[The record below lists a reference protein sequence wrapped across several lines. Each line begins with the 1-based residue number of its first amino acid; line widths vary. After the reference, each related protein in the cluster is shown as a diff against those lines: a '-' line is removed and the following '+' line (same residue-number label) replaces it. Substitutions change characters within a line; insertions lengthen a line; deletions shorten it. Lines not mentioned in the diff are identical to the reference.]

1 MDILRFLT
9 AGNVDDGKSTLIGRM
24 LYDSHALLEDQIQAI
39 ARASKSKGLP
49 EDEIDLSLITD
60 GLRDERQQ
68 GITIDVAYKYFHT
81 DKRKFIIA
89 DTPGHVQ
96 YTRNMVTGASNC
108 QLAIILVDA
117 RNGVTEQTRRHSYVS
132 ALLGIPH
139 FVICVNKMDLV
150 DYSQQRFEEIV
161 ADYRAMAQSM
171 SVQEVT
177 FIPISALKGDN
188 VVHRSSRM
196 PWYMGKPLLQ
206 HLEEVPVTDDLNY
219 ELTRFQVQYI
229 IRPKDDRFHDYRGYA
244 GRMMS
249 GTLKVGDAVMV
260 YPAGMMTTVT
270 GIELGGQPLEE
281 TQAPMSATLLL
292 ADDIDISRGDYIFKP
307 EQMPAIVN
315 EVEADI
321 CWLDQKPLMQGGKY
335 WLQHHSKKVQC
346 RVESIIYKTDIH
358 SLQAVENQP
367 FLAMND
373 IGRVRLRL
381 AEELCIDDY
390 RTNRA
395 TGSAILIDSATFNTV
410 AAVMMRV
417 KS

>member
-24 LYDSHALLEDQIQAI
+24 LYDSHALLEDQMQAI

-68 GITIDVAYKYFHT
+68 GITIDVAYKYFNT
-81 DKRKFIIA
+81 DRRKFIIA

-117 RNGVTEQTRRHSYVS
+117 RNGVTEQTRRHSYIS

-139 FVICVNKMDLV
+139 FVVCVNKMDLV
-150 DYSQQRFEEIV
+150 DYAQERFEEIV

-171 SVQEVT
+171 PVQEVT

-188 VVHRSSRM
+188 VVKRSERM
-196 PWYMGKPLLQ
+196 PWYEGKPLLQ
-206 HLEEVPVTDDLNY
+206 HLEEVPVTDDINY
-219 ELTRFQVQYI
+219 ELTRFQVQYV

-249 GTLKVGDAVMV
+249 GSLKTGDTVMV
-260 YPAGMMTTVT
+260 YPAGMITTVT
-270 GIELGGQPLEE
+270 GIELGNRPLDE
-281 TQAPMSATLLL
+281 TQAPLSATLLL

-335 WLQHHSKKVQC
+335 WLQHHSKKIQC
-346 RVESIIYKTDIH
+346 KVENILYKTDIH
-358 SLQAVENQP
+358 TLQAVEDQP

-395 TGSAILIDSATFNTV
+395 TGSAILIDPNTFNTV

-417 KS
+417 NE

>member
-39 ARASKSKGLP
+39 ARASKNKGLSG
-49 EDEIDLSLITD
+49 DELDLSLITD

-68 GITIDVAYKYFHT
+68 GITIDVAYKYFNT
-81 DKRKFIIA
+81 PKRKFIIA

-108 QLAIILVDA
+108 QLAIILIDA
-117 RNGVTEQTRRHSYVS
+117 RHGVTEQTRRHSYIS

-139 FVICVNKMDLV
+139 FVVCVNKMDLV
-150 DYSQQRFEEIV
+150 DYSQARFEEIV
-161 ADYRAMAQSM
+161 EDYRAMAQSM
-171 SVQEVT
+171 PVQEVT
-177 FIPISALKGDN
+177 FIPVSALKGDN
-188 VVHRSSRM
+188 VVKPSGRM
-196 PWYMGKPLLQ
+196 PWYEGKPLLQ
-206 HLEEVPVTDDLNY
+206 HLEEVPVTDDINY
-219 ELTRFQVQYI
+219 ELTRFQVQYV

-249 GTLKVGDAVMV
+249 GELKAGDTVMV
-260 YPAGMMTTVT
+260 YPAGMVTTVT
-270 GIELGGQPLEE
+270 GIELGNRPLNE

-335 WLQHHSKKVQC
+335 WLQHHSKKIQC
-346 RVESIIYKTDIH
+346 KVEHIVYKTDIH
-358 SLQAVENQP
+358 SLQPVEGQP
-367 FLAMND
+367 LLAMND

-390 RTNRA
+390 RINRA
-395 TGSAILIDSATFNTV
+395 TGSAILIDPNTYNTV

-417 KS
+417 DE